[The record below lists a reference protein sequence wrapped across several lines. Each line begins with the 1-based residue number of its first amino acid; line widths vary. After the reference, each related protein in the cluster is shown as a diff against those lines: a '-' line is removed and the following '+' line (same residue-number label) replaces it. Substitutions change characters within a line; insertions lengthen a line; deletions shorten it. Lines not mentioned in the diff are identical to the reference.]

1 MTSGNDL
8 TRGLAETAREK
19 RKEVAMVWKCIL
31 RDGAEDEAV
40 KAGVKCAANAGGE
53 ES

>member
-1 MTSGNDL
+1 MTSGKDL

-31 RDGAEDEAV
+31 GVGAEDEAV
-40 KAGVKCAANAGGE
+40 
-53 ES
+53 